1 MNKYSSAFI
10 GTVGGAGES
19 GYWELWYKRV
29 DGYTYGPI
37 ARGNGNGSFNTGW
50 IETDIAMETAIVKG
64 AGYVASL
71 DYNSLNTRNYAT
83 VTATVASGQ
92 GTVGGCGRI
101 AVGDTCSPS
110 FSPSAGYKLNYWT
123 LDGSVCTSSF
133 EVRDNC
139 TVRAY
144 FVKNEFTLSLGDFV
158 NAKQGSRTLSD
169 GDKVIYGYEVTLTAT
184 QRTGYTFDKFR
195 VLKNYG
201 KPDEQQVGSDIPDGG
216 SFNMPNE
223 DVTVVADFI
232 HNLYDITCSV
242 EAETAGTL
250 TASAETAYYND
261 EITLETTANEGYY
274 FAYYESDP
282 VVSIVD
288 NKFNMPPSDIEVT
301 AVFYRRS
308 TATLDKSAYTGGDT
322 AVMTIDAENEAFT
335 HKYILDFG
343 FGMVSDETD
352 VAAGVSTVNIYI
364 PVAWSRMM
372 ASTPKTGGKLT
383 LKTYAGDG
391 TYVGSYEITGLSY
404 AALNG
409 TIPKLTVFRAKENGA
424 YIRNGLRAGY
434 HAAYPSSTSAKLI
447 CGNDKQNNPAASG
460 LIMPGNKKKFA
471 LEETQIVELEI
482 TYGSETFK
490 LTESVP
496 AVRLVQKKVDV
507 TVVSSS

>member
-1 MNKYSSAFI
+1 MAKSKYLTQIWWDVIDDVHNSWSVKYHRKGLEGWVPCGSGVGSGHFWTGWLEIDAEVDGLDLSGAALTNWGKTEVRQK
-10 GTVGGAGES
+10 GTVSRGSITGQGSIRGLGTYDIGDNCSLSFDPADGWKLSSWDRS
-19 GYWELWYKRV
+19 GSSSSDTFEVKDDYSINAVFVPNEFKLTLGNYITAKNGPADITSGSKV
-29 DGYTYGPI
+29 TYNTSVKLI
-37 ARGNGNGSFNTGW
+37 ATVRTGW
-50 IETDIAMETAIVKG
+50 TFDHFELKKNDGTKWGNDIADGGTFNMPDME
-64 AGYVASL
+64 
-71 DYNSLNTRNYAT
+71 
-83 VTATVASGQ
+83 
-92 GTVGGCGRI
+92 
-101 AVGDTCSPS
+101 
-110 FSPSAGYKLNYWT
+110 
-123 LDGSVCTSSF
+123 
-133 EVRDNC
+133 
-139 TVRAY
+139 
-144 FVKNEFTLSLGDFV
+144 
-158 NAKQGSRTLSD
+158 
-169 GDKVIYGYEVTLTAT
+169 LTAT
-184 QRTGYTFDKFR
+184 AIY
-195 VLKNYG
+195 
-201 KPDEQQVGSDIPDGG
+201 
-216 SFNMPNE
+216 
-223 DVTVVADFI
+223 I

-343 FGMVSDETD
+343 FGMVSNETD